1 MFVQGKVKTYNAERG
16 FGFIAVEEGEVKDIF
31 FHIKDVPNSTIEPKV
46 GEKLKFIIVEDDGKF
61 KADRIVRLDLQS
73 VSAESIAAKP
83 AGAKKKTASPRYNK
97 ASYKGRILSAIALI
111 ILALLAVIG
120 YGQYQDYR
128 TAEQLKA
135 QQLIIEQ
142 QRIVSEQREA
152 LGDLPEA
159 VLSEQGQRN
168 LAGETY
174 NTTKPRSEK
183 INASID
189 QQNGVRLATAQ
200 FKCDERQHC
209 SQMNSRAEAVWYV
222 QNCPHHKM
230 DGDGD
235 GIPCENDSRW

>member
-1 MFVQGKVKTYNAERG
+1 MFIQGKVKTYNTARG
-16 FGFIAVEEGEVKDIF
+16 FGFIAVEGDVKDVF
-31 FHIKDVPNSTIEPKV
+31 FHIQDVPNSSIEPKV
-46 GEKLKFIIVEDDGKF
+46 GENLKFIIAEDDGKF
-61 KADRIVRLDLQS
+61 KADRIVRLDIQS
-73 VSAESIAAKP
+73 ASIDSIAAKP
-83 AGAKKKTASPRYNK
+83 SGNKKSAASPRYH
-97 ASYKGRILSAIALI
+97 KGGHAGKILTGIALI
-111 ILALLAVIG
+111 IMAVGAVMG
-120 YGQYQDYR
+120 YGKYQDYR
-128 TAEQLKA
+128 TAEQQKA

-168 LAGETY
+168 LAADTY
-174 NTTKPRSEK
+174 NTNKPRSEK
-183 INASID
+183 ISASID
-189 QQNGVRLATAQ
+189 QQNGIKLATTQ

-222 QNCPHHKM
+222 QNCPNHKM

>member
-1 MFVQGKVKTYNAERG
+1 MLLQGKVKTYNAERG
-16 FGFIAVEEGEVKDIF
+16 FGFIAVQDGEVKDIF
-31 FHIKDVPNSTIEPKV
+31 FHIKDVPQSSVEPKV
-46 GEKLKFIIVEDDGKF
+46 GENLKFIIVEDDGKF
-61 KADRIVRLDLQS
+61 KADRIVRLDLL
-73 VSAESIAAKP
+73 SASADSMQVKP
-83 AGAKKKTASPRYNK
+83 EGRKKKTASPRYNK
-97 ASYKGRILSAIALI
+97 ASNKGRILSGIVLI
-111 ILALLAVIG
+111 ILAGLAVIG

-152 LGDLPEA
+152 LGDLPDA

-174 NTTKPRSEK
+174 NTTRPRSEK
-183 INASID
+183 ISASID

-209 SQMNSRAEAVWYV
+209 SQMSSRAEAVWYV
-222 QNCPHHKM
+222 QNCPNHKM

>member
-1 MFVQGKVKTYNAERG
+1 MLLQGKVKTYNAERG
-16 FGFIAVEEGEVKDIF
+16 FGFIAVQEGEVKDIF
-31 FHIKDVPNSTIEPKV
+31 FHIQDVPNSSIEPKV
-46 GEKLKFIIVEDDGKF
+46 GENLKFIIVEDDGKF

-73 VSAESIAAKP
+73 ASADSMPVKP
-83 AGAKKKTASPRYNK
+83 EGRKKKTASPRYH
-97 ASYKGRILSAIALI
+97 KGGHAGKILTGIALI
-111 ILALLAVIG
+111 IMAVGAVMG
-120 YGQYQDYR
+120 YGKYQDYR
-128 TAEQLKA
+128 TAEQQKA

-168 LAGETY
+168 LAADTY
-174 NTTKPRSEK
+174 NTNKPRSEK
-183 INASID
+183 ISASID
-189 QQNGVRLATAQ
+189 QQNGIKLATTQ

-222 QNCPHHKM
+222 QNCPNHKM

>member
-1 MFVQGKVKTYNAERG
+1 MFVEGKLKSYIADRG
-16 FGFIAVEEGEVKDIF
+16 FGFIQVEGQSKDLF
-31 FHIKDVPNSTIEPKV
+31 FHINDFPNKSVEPKI
-46 GEKLKFIIVEDDGKF
+46 GEKLKFRIVENDGKL
-61 KADRIVRLDLQS
+61 KADQIVRLDLKQS
-73 VSAESIAAKP
+73 AIKAP
-83 AGAKKKTASPRYNK
+83 ALTEPQVQIKQSASPRYNK
-97 ASYKGRILSAIALI
+97 KRGKGRIFTILGLI
-111 ILALLAVIG
+111 VIVVLAVML
-120 YGQYQDYR
+120 YGKYHDYR

-135 QQLIIEQ
+135 QQLIIQQ

-152 LGDLPEA
+152 LGDLPQA

-183 INASID
+183 ISASID

>member
-1 MFVQGKVKTYNAERG
+1 MSW
-16 FGFIAVEEGEVKDIF
+16 DW
-31 FHIKDVPNSTIEPKV
+31 
-46 GEKLKFIIVEDDGKF
+46 EKLKQQQQQQRRGGGTPPRPPQVDEMVQKF
-61 KADRIVRLDLQS
+61 KNFKLPGGPI
-73 VSAESIAAKP
+73 I
-83 AGAKKKTASPRYNK
+83 
-97 ASYKGRILSAIALI
+97 LI
-111 ILALLAVIG
+111 ILAGLAVIG

-174 NTTKPRSEK
+174 NTTRPRSEK
-183 INASID
+183 ISASID

-209 SQMNSRAEAVWYV
+209 SQMSSEILYYCGRTAFSAL
-222 QNCPHHKM
+222 
-230 DGDGD
+230 
-235 GIPCENDSRW
+235 

>member
-1 MFVQGKVKTYNAERG
+1 MLIQGKVKTYNAERG

-31 FHIKDVPNSTIEPKV
+31 FHIKDVPNSSIEPKV
-46 GEKLKFIIVEDDGKF
+46 GENLKFIIVEDDGKF
-61 KADRIVRLDLQS
+61 KADRIVRLDIQS
-73 VSAESIAAKP
+73 ASADSIAAPP
-83 AGAKKKTASPRYNK
+83 AGAKKKTASPRYKK
-97 ASYKGRILSAIALI
+97 AGHKSQILSGIAVI
-111 ILALLAVIG
+111 ILAVLVVTG
-120 YGQYQDYR
+120 YSKYQDYR

-135 QQLIIEQ
+135 QQLIMEQ

-152 LGDLPEA
+152 LGDLPEE

-174 NTTKPRSEK
+174 NTNKPRSEK
-183 INASID
+183 ISASID
-189 QQNGVRLATAQ
+189 QQNGVRLATTQ

-209 SQMNSRAEAVWYV
+209 SQMSSRAEAVWYV
-222 QNCPHHKM
+222 QNCPNHKM